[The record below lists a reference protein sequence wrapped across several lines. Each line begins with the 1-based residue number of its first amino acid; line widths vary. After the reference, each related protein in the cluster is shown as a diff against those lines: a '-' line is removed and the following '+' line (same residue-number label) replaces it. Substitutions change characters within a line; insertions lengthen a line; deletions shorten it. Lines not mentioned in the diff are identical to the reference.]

1 MEAQAEKQRKEGWVF
16 LNARGCLQV
25 REEVNGKQE
34 TENGKKEEIIEGP
47 GAWRPWQGGASS
59 TQEVGGPLLRRG
71 PASSF
76 AVGREGGN
84 IPRDLEVLG

>member
-1 MEAQAEKQRKEGWVF
+1 MLED
-16 LNARGCLQV
+16 ARACLQV

-34 TENGKKEEIIEGP
+34 TENGKKRRSLRAQEPGGHGREGHP
-47 GAWRPWQGGASS
+47 AHRKW
-59 TQEVGGPLLRRG
+59 GGPLLRRG

-76 AVGREGGN
+76 ALGREGGN